1 MPDKSLEGQTFKV
14 SNKIRE
20 IIKVAYDSFDGPET
34 TEGYVRAKNI
44 LKDPMISLSLL
55 KKINNFFRN
64 ADESSW
70 SYRLTGGDKGK
81 KFFAHLEEKIRR
93 SEKSKR
99 KTKSQVLDNQYKDKH
114 TKDSVTVDTSKVVVP
129 SVDTTNS
136 LREEINRIN
145 KLINP

>member
-1 MPDKSLEGQTFKV
+1 MPDKSLGGQMFKV
-14 SNKIRE
+14 SDKVRE
-20 IIKVAYDSFDGPET
+20 VIKVAYDSFDGPET

-44 LKDPMISLSLL
+44 LKDPIISLSLL

-70 SYRLTGGDKGK
+70 SYRLTGGNKGK
-81 KFFAHLEEKIRR
+81 KFFAHLEEKTR
-93 SEKSKR
+93 SGEKSKR

-114 TKDSVTVDTSKVVVP
+114 NKGSVTVDTTKVVVP
-129 SVDTTNS
+129 RVDTTSS

>member
-1 MPDKSLEGQTFKV
+1 MPDKSLGGQTFKV
-14 SNKIRE
+14 SDKVRE
-20 IIKVAYDSFDGPET
+20 VIKVAYDSFDGPET

-44 LKDPMISLSLL
+44 LKDPIISLSLL

-81 KFFAHLEEKIRR
+81 KFFAHLEEKTR
-93 SEKSKR
+93 SGEEANR
-99 KTKSQVLDNQYKDKH
+99 KTKSQVLDNQYRDIH
-114 TKDSVTVDTSKVVVP
+114 TKDSVTVDTTKVVVP
-129 SVDTTNS
+129 RVDTGNS

-145 KLINP
+145 KLINS

>member
-1 MPDKSLEGQTFKV
+1 MPDKSLEGQTFRVSDKV
-14 SNKIRE
+14 RE
-20 IIKVAYDSFDGPET
+20 VIKVAYDSFDGPET

-64 ADESSW
+64 VDELSW

-81 KFFAHLEEKIRR
+81 KFFAHLEEKIR
-93 SEKSKR
+93 SGEEAKR
-99 KTKSQVLDNQYKDKH
+99 KIKSQVLDNQYRDVH

-129 SVDTTNS
+129 RVDTTNS

-145 KLINP
+145 KLINS

>member
-1 MPDKSLEGQTFKV
+1 MPDKSLGDRTFRV
-14 SNKIRE
+14 SDRVRE
-20 IIKVAYDSFDGPET
+20 VIKVAYDSFDGPET

-44 LKDPMISLSLL
+44 LKDPIISLSLL

-64 ADESSW
+64 VDESSW
-70 SYRLTGGDKGK
+70 PYRLTGGDEGK
-81 KFFAHLEEKIRR
+81 KFFAHLEEKTR
-93 SEKSKR
+93 SGEESKR
-99 KTKSQVLDNQYKDKH
+99 KTKSQVLDNRYKDTH

>member
-1 MPDKSLEGQTFKV
+1 MPDKSLGDRTFRV
-14 SNKIRE
+14 SDRVRE
-20 IIKVAYDSFDGPET
+20 VIKVAYDSFDGPET

-44 LKDPMISLSLL
+44 LKDPIISLSLL

-64 ADESSW
+64 VDESSW
-70 SYRLTGGDKGK
+70 SYRLTGGDEGK
-81 KFFAHLEEKIRR
+81 KFFAHLEEKTR
-93 SEKSKR
+93 SGEESKR
-99 KTKSQVLDNQYKDKH
+99 KTKSQVLDNQYKDAH

>member
-1 MPDKSLEGQTFKV
+1 MPDKSLGGQTFKV
-14 SNKIRE
+14 SDKIRE
-20 IIKVAYDSFDGPET
+20 VIKVAYDSFDGPET

-44 LKDPMISLSLL
+44 LKDPIISLSLL

-70 SYRLTGGDKGK
+70 SYRLTGGDEGK
-81 KFFAHLEEKIRR
+81 KFFTHLEEKTR
-93 SEKSKR
+93 SGEKSKR

-114 TKDSVTVDTSKVVVP
+114 NKGSVTVDTTKVVVP
-129 SVDTTNS
+129 RVDTTSS